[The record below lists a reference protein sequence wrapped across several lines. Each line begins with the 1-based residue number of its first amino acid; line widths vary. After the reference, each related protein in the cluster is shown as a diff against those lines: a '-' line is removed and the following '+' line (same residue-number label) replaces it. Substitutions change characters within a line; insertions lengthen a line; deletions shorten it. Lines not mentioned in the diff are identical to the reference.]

1 MISTPGMA
9 EAQSVKA
16 HGKKPEKI
24 NNKSVESGDQ
34 QFSSLL
40 GHWHSIQGEGAKDQ
54 KVEPKSP
61 DKNIAKKSV
70 KSGKKIIFLIKQL
83 AGDVSP
89 GSRSPGSGRLKGKVI
104 FNKRVN
110 PAPEQKTEK
119 QQKKGFQGGNIHN
132 RRRASFFHNS
142 LLRNGKKIYLR
153 TLGSVKY
160 TGTAKK
166 NSVNS
171 FKEKIKNKKYV
182 KIKGYGKRKNIG
194 FGEKYDTVTI
204 KSKNAAEQF
213 LSDDLK
219 EARDSSGSKRAAQ
232 GGREFSF
239 ACLKY
244 ENNIPNTV
252 TKLDYQIHRS
262 ADEIF
267 NDIVKQFSMVVKKG
281 GGEAKVVLQPEV
293 LGQVKLS
300 LKLYNNEVNTFM
312 VVDNQAVKELIM
324 SRLNI
329 LEQNLLEQ
337 GFSLGSFEVEVKDRN
352 TEPETAGK
360 DVKKGPGI
368 NNIEDEDQDLEIS
381 RASMSGLPWI
391 STVVNITV

>member
-1 MISTPGMA
+1 M
-9 EAQSVKA
+9 
-16 HGKKPEKI
+16 
-24 NNKSVESGDQ
+24 
-34 QFSSLL
+34 
-40 GHWHSIQGEGAKDQ
+40 
-54 KVEPKSP
+54 
-61 DKNIAKKSV
+61 
-70 KSGKKIIFLIKQL
+70 
-83 AGDVSP
+83 
-89 GSRSPGSGRLKGKVI
+89 
-104 FNKRVN
+104 
-110 PAPEQKTEK
+110 
-119 QQKKGFQGGNIHN
+119 
-132 RRRASFFHNS
+132 
-142 LLRNGKKIYLR
+142 
-153 TLGSVKY
+153 
-160 TGTAKK
+160 
-166 NSVNS
+166 
-171 FKEKIKNKKYV
+171 
-182 KIKGYGKRKNIG
+182 
-194 FGEKYDTVTI
+194 
-204 KSKNAAEQF
+204 
-213 LSDDLK
+213 K
-219 EARDSSGSKRAAQ
+219 EARDSSGGKKAAQ

-252 TKLDYQIHRS
+252 TKPDYQIHRS